1 MIFLPQ
7 ETFPDLL
14 VAHPAFVSYLLDGY
28 KVKAVEAAEPGEGWS
43 KNRYWRVIL
52 ERRDNPVRGV
62 ILRRTFCLIERD
74 GEFEEVGG

>member
-1 MIFLPQ
+1 MKFLPQ

-14 VAHPAFVSYLLDGY
+14 VGHPAFVSYLVDGY
-28 KVKAVEAAEPGEGWS
+28 KVKGVEAAEPGEGWS

-52 ERRDNPVRGV
+52 ERKDARVRGV
-62 ILRRTFCLIERD
+62 TERKTFCLVEKD